1 MQRDLLSKNTLSL
14 KSRETCWLITSKC
27 SLKITAGFLLR
38 SCRVEKQ
45 KNSKAATKEAGQYSR
60 TASSRLSS
68 YSNTICTDRS
78 CLPKSRVLMR
88 SSKSRC
94 RSSTKCT
101 EANPESR
108 LLVSKLVLL
117 KMNKLTLPRTAL
129 VTNKHSLRIENY
141 FPVQLGLAMSI
152 FQRKTTQI

>member
-1 MQRDLLSKNTLSL
+1 MTRTRNRKRKQRSRMPSGYSPTTKLSPFSMREAQAEPVTVMSPYSKEVTLIWNKTTCKCITPGKKNRLRERRDTGMQRDLLSKNTLSL

-78 CLPKSRVLMR
+78 CLPK
-88 SSKSRC
+88 
-94 RSSTKCT
+94 
-101 EANPESR
+101 
-108 LLVSKLVLL
+108 
-117 KMNKLTLPRTAL
+117 
-129 VTNKHSLRIENY
+129 
-141 FPVQLGLAMSI
+141 
-152 FQRKTTQI
+152 